1 MTFAL
6 EYGCRQRQ
14 PAGCNALPG
23 SDVGAFPYRGLVS
36 SWGNVHGIPGGRLVH
51 EGAGKYGAAAASR
64 GGFIERAVAR
74 ALENWLSRRPDRS
87 GLHLFHDLGGFDAVT
102 GFGWGPLSLGSA
114 NMDHVIL
121 SGQRWVM
128 VDAKGL
134 GAGTLTT
141 DARGCGILI
150 QQDGT
155 ELPQRW
161 MDVRTERSA
170 AGVLVRLTGL
180 RGWPVWVL
188 PDVTTLDLDSC
199 PPPAPSGRAA
209 PLLRSPISTPAA
221 WTRCCL
227 SRSRPQTRPSSPRSH
242 STPRTWTD
250 GPPAG

>member
-1 MTFAL
+1 
-6 EYGCRQRQ
+6 
-14 PAGCNALPG
+14 
-23 SDVGAFPYRGLVS
+23 VS

-121 SGQRWVM
+121 SSQRWVL

-141 DARGCGILI
+141 DARFCGILI

-155 ELPQRW
+155 ELLQRW

-188 PDVTTLDLDSC
+188 PDVTTLDVDKLPAARAFRAGGTVTQIADIYAGGLVKVLRV
-199 PPPAPSGRAA
+199 PQPPADPAIVAA
-209 PLLRSPISTPAA
+209 LAQYAA
-221 WTRCCL
+221 HL
-227 SRSRPQTRPSSPRSH
+227 
-242 STPRTWTD
+242 D
-250 GPPAG
+250 